1 MGLTTQGAPGWRSGL
16 SSGVLLLQEMS
27 QRRAASLAGRRPGAQ
42 TLSLKGSLIPSLGP
56 QFSLLH
62 HEGVW
67 RADVRNPAWFHHRPW
82 FLFLSL
88 LFFFGKVDRASP
100 PINPVGDGKD
110 RTRGKAAS
118 RGGWCS
124 ETLGSRCFISHRT
137 VSVRLFFLVMVF
149 FSE

>member
-82 FLFLSL
+82 FLSLSL

-118 RGGWCS
+118 RGGCRRDHFC
-124 ETLGSRCFISHRT
+124 L
-137 VSVRLFFLVMVF
+137 
-149 FSE
+149 